1 MIKKTNL
8 TILLFVL
15 ILFTIQGQA
24 LPKDFGD
31 VSMDEVE
38 LKQDARYKDVEA
50 IVLSDVAKSH
60 FVRTGSSFEVVFE
73 RTTRIKIFSDA
84 GIKWAEVEIPFY
96 QDGNVYEKISDIEA
110 NSYNNENGLIVKTSL
125 DASNT
130 FNEKLNNSWNV
141 KKLAVPNVKEGT
153 VIEYKYSISSEY
165 MFNLRD
171 WEFQWR
177 IPVVYSEYQ
186 VAMIPFYEYSW
197 LLQGPKKLDSQ
208 TSQIDKTTN
217 REYGSIYYQD
227 MVHNFVMKDIPPFDS
242 EEFIASSNDYIIK
255 LDFQLAKVNYTN
267 GSSFNI
273 MSTWEELNKELLK
286 HKDFS
291 KYMQKSEKLA
301 PKLLDTKELSL
312 KSDKEKFDQVMQYVK
327 RNYNW
332 DKGHG
337 KYTSK
342 SPDKFIQEKF
352 GNCADINLF
361 TIALLNASG
370 IEAKPVLISTRS
382 NGKIKYNYPFS
393 HFFNYVVI
401 QANIDGEKVLTDATE
416 TLSLNNRL
424 PTRCLNDKGLVV
436 QKDIVEWVSLECK
449 FPSELKTDIQ
459 IEVIDNEVIN
469 SSITKTAT
477 EYIGLYY
484 RNKYS
489 DNIKTIKEIVE
500 SKDYVVADS
509 SILVQNQTDI
519 EKPYVLTYKQT
530 SKSEVVNDK
539 IYVSPLLSESISENP
554 LKQKER
560 TYPVDMI
567 YPEKRIFNS
576 TILIPEGFKVDY
588 LPAEQTIN
596 NDLFELKY
604 ALNSDDNQI
613 NISFDYYFKRSVY
626 SSNEYSLIK
635 SYFNE
640 IVKRGNEKIV
650 LAKK

>member
-50 IVLSDVAKSH
+50 IVLSDFAKSH

-301 PKLLDTKELSL
+301 PKILDTKELSL

-370 IEAKPVLISTRS
+370 IEAKPVLISTRA

-436 QKDIVEWVSLECK
+436 QKDIVE
-449 FPSELKTDIQ
+449 
-459 IEVIDNEVIN
+459 
-469 SSITKTAT
+469 
-477 EYIGLYY
+477 
-484 RNKYS
+484 
-489 DNIKTIKEIVE
+489 

-530 SKSEVVNDK
+530 SMSEVVNDK
-539 IYVSPLLSESISENP
+539 IYVSPLLSESILENP

-588 LPAEQTIN
+588 IPAEQTIN

-604 ALNSDDNQI
+604 RVNSDDNKI
-613 NISFDYYFKRSVY
+613 AVTFDYYFKRSVY